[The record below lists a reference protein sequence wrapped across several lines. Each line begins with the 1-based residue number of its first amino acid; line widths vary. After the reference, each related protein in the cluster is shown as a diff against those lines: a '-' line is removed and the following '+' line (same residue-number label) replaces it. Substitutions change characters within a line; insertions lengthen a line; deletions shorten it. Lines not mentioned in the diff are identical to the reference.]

1 VFRRKSRKTLKGIQV
16 SREEFLKA
24 KPVRNPGLEW
34 SEDENR
40 VHVTIPPKKTFLH
53 RISTKLLPLT
63 REKRI
68 VLDEQGSFIWNL
80 CDGKTSIK
88 IIAKSLN
95 AKYDMP
101 ISYAEAALDVY
112 FVQLSKK
119 GLVGFSLPESTRK
132 RYTRRFGDS
141 TQDKKAK

>member
-1 VFRRKSRKTLKGIQV
+1 
-16 SREEFLKA
+16 
-24 KPVRNPGLEW
+24 
-34 SEDENR
+34 
-40 VHVTIPPKKTFLH
+40 LH
-53 RISTKLLPLT
+53 RISTKLLPLS

-88 IIAKSLN
+88 TIAKSLN